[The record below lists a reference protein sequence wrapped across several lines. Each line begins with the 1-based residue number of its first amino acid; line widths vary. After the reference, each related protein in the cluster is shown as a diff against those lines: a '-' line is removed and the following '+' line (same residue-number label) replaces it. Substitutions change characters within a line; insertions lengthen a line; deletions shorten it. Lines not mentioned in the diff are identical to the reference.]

1 MFGSAARVT
10 LLDRRRMLRLATAT
24 LAFTVAAACGD
35 NAPHRIRLGS
45 GLAGGLFHEFG
56 NTLAA
61 AAERSPTVRITP
73 VPTAGSVKNLELL
86 ESGAVDA
93 ALTLADTAVAT
104 NSRGLAVGR
113 LYESYIHLAVHVDSP
128 VQHIGDLRGARVDV
142 GVAGS
147 GAANTAERLFRTAGL
162 EPGTDITVY
171 HHELPEA
178 AAALRSRTVDAIVW
192 SAGVPTPGVAVPAIR
207 LLDLGDWVQPMRE
220 KFDYPYDLVPVPAD
234 TYPGV
239 AGFETV
245 GVPVLILVAPD
256 IADRIVVALAEL
268 LLHDSGALVPERA
281 RGFQFFDRRWLVNT
295 GSIALHPAA
304 ASYYRSQHG

>member
-10 LLDRRRMLRLATAT
+10 LLDRRRILHLATAT

-35 NAPHRIRLGS
+35 NARHRIRLGS

-93 ALTLADTAVAT
+93 ALTLADTAAAT

-128 VQHIGDLRGARVDV
+128 VRHIGDLRGTRVDV

-147 GAANTAERLFRTAGL
+147 GAANNRRCLDDAIGWPRLAGNGHRVTQWADARSVQPL
-162 EPGTDITVY
+162 VMQSGAVLLANSSHARSPIHARQNRGPGTHSVIRSAVVVIGLPRGTTRITEQRA
-171 HHELPEA
+171 HPG
-178 AAALRSRTVDAIVW
+178 SR
-192 SAGVPTPGVAVPAIR
+192 
-207 LLDLGDWVQPMRE
+207 
-220 KFDYPYDLVPVPAD
+220 
-234 TYPGV
+234 
-239 AGFETV
+239 
-245 GVPVLILVAPD
+245 
-256 IADRIVVALAEL
+256 
-268 LLHDSGALVPERA
+268 
-281 RGFQFFDRRWLVNT
+281 RR
-295 GSIALHPAA
+295 
-304 ASYYRSQHG
+304 